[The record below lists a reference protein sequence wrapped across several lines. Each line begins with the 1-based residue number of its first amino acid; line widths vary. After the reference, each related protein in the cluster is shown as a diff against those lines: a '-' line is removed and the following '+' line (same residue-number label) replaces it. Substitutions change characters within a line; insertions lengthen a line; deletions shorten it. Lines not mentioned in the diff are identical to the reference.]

1 MRPKKRKPRQCTA
14 TATMAIDTMAIRGVS
29 TRMEEEQKWVAEHR
43 FPVSTVPQ
51 ETGLWLRPGW

>member
-29 TRMEEEQKWVAEHR
+29 TRMEEEQKWVAEHW
-43 FPVSTVPQ
+43 FPVSTVP
-51 ETGLWLRPGW
+51 